1 MFTRR
6 ETLIVNFLDGL
17 EMFTEM
23 FSERETERLL
33 KLPGLE
39 SSGRTGHSLL
49 TSQQPASYGQQ
60 QRGLQQEYK
69 DNKRPLLDN
78 NHSNSGLINLK
89 KKITIK

>member
-39 SSGRTGHSLL
+39 SSGRTGH
-49 TSQQPASYGQQ
+49 Y
-60 QRGLQQEYK
+60 
-69 DNKRPLLDN
+69 
-78 NHSNSGLINLK
+78 
-89 KKITIK
+89 